1 MAVAAHRNGSTV
13 NSMQV
18 QSRPTAAI
26 PIENLHCS
34 CTLTSDG
41 AGQPRHLPQLRLDL
55 DSLPGAL
62 LSAVQTHTHHHHCRR
77 TSWQSRSADTL
88 PSSSASSAPLHRPLS
103 AVLPPRVSSAVVVK
117 RDSSAPSTSNLKPT
131 TPPQTAGWPGTARP
145 AGDLRAVLRLLGM
158 VRGQPVCRCLSLAL
172 PLPSPCA
179 ATAFALRCH
188 CLSLALPLPSTT
200 APPTT
205 RCTVCSRP
213 GQAAV
218 RQAGRRGLRVL
229 APAGC
234 AATAYRL
241 QPPRV
246 TPACSCKP

>member
-1 MAVAAHRNGSTV
+1 
-13 NSMQV
+13 MQV

-117 RDSSAPSTSNLKPT
+117 RDSSAPSTSNLKTT

-188 CLSLALPLPSTT
+188 CLPPPPLQLHAAPCAPVPARRLYGKLDGGAFGFSRRLGVLPR
-200 APPTT
+200 PTG
-205 RCTVCSRP
+205 CNP
-213 GQAAV
+213 
-218 RQAGRRGLRVL
+218 RG
-229 APAGC
+229 
-234 AATAYRL
+234 
-241 QPPRV
+241 
-246 TPACSCKP
+246 

>member
-18 QSRPTAAI
+18 QSRPTAAIPIENLHCSCTLTRPTAAI

-172 PLPSPCA
+172 PLPS
-179 ATAFALRCH
+179 
-188 CLSLALPLPSTT
+188 TT

-229 APAGC
+229 ATAGC